1 MLLKFVQKENKMK
14 YKGKELDVFKSNE
27 NIAFNPP
34 HQMLIWNRGS
44 AEPLVE
50 YVAAFCPSRENAVII
65 NGGGVYQHCAEI
77 PKGKTN
83 WDIYQERYGATMKS
97 LKEAIESFNASHIP
111 CEFCP
116 ARGHCASD
124 VRSVECTETFAEW
137 AETEAKDETAGNV

>member
-1 MLLKFVQKENKMK
+1 MKMK
-14 YKGKELDVFKSNE
+14 YEGKKLVKFKSESNV
-27 NIAFNPP
+27 AFNPP
-34 HQMLIWNRGS
+34 KVMLVWDDDK
-44 AEPLVE
+44 
-50 YVAAFCPSRENAVII
+50 
-65 NGGGVYQHCAEI
+65 GGLYRKTKVFAYAPALSYPVRTWIGTPFRFCAEI
-77 PKGKTN
+77 PKITN
-83 WDIYQERYGATMKS
+83 WDVYQERYGATMKS